1 MKMEKTMTIRLRTR
15 ALGLSLARFLVI
27 ALLLIVQVQGNDPY
41 KALAAGQNTGRPGEV
56 RPVEGFTVFLPLAM
70 NGYDPF
76 YMSPFGVVMYGD
88 VDASA
93 GLQKMEDAGSGWVT
107 TALHWSAIEP
117 TRGAYDWS
125 SFDAKAQNAQAAGMN
140 VFVLFTGNPSWAA
153 PLPGGP
159 VNDIRDLVD
168 LSTLMA
174 ERYDCDGVNDAPG
187 SPCVH
192 YWSFY
197 AEPDNGDLGRAYNG
211 KGYWGHN
218 GAGYAAM
225 LSHISPAMHSANPNA
240 RVLIGGIAYD
250 YFEPGGPFVR
260 SFLADTLRALN
271 TYSGGAGAYIDGV
284 AFHYYPISSDV
295 WPSIRQKALEVR
307 GIMDRYSAGHL
318 PLICPEMGYWSA
330 EGAGS
335 SEAGQ
340 ARRLVRMYVR
350 GLAVGLEYMSW
361 YTVFDASPERVAQYP
376 SEEHGL
382 FPWQDLSRPKQS
394 YYAYQALVRELDR
407 AHYLRELRAANVEGY
422 VFEVP
427 GGREKT
433 VLWATTTSS
442 SVSFTQSC
450 VNLVHVLGYSQT
462 INDGGSGDAD
472 GRANG
477 QILVQVSQDIPVY
490 VAPCD

>member
-1 MKMEKTMTIRLRTR
+1 MRK
-15 ALGLSLARFLVI
+15 ARVVV
-27 ALLLIVQVQGNDPY
+27 LLLGSFILLFARQGAESGPRQV
-41 KALAAGQNTGRPGEV
+41 LATGQDIEMSGEV
-56 RPVEGFTVFLPLAM
+56 RPTEGSTIYLPLAIKEY
-70 NGYDPF
+70 NPF
-76 YMSPFGVVMYGD
+76 YVSPFGIVMYGS
-88 VDASA
+88 VDEAA
-93 GLQKMEDAGSGWVT
+93 GLQEMQGAGSGWVT
-107 TALHWSAIEP
+107 TALSWSTIEP
-117 TRGAYDWS
+117 TKGTYDWS
-125 SFDAKAQNAQAAGMN
+125 SFDTKAQNAQAAGMN

-159 VNDIRDLVD
+159 VNDIQDLVD

-174 ERYDCDGVNDAPG
+174 ERYDCDGLNDAPG
-187 SPCVH
+187 SPCVY

-197 AEPDNGDLGRAYNG
+197 AEPDNGDLSRAYNG

-225 LSHISPAMHSANPNA
+225 LSHVSPAIHSANPSA

-250 YFEPGGPFVR
+250 YFEPDGPYVR

-271 TYSGGAGAYIDGV
+271 AYSGGAGAYIDGV
-284 AFHYYPISSDV
+284 AFHYYPINPDE
-295 WPSIRQKALEVR
+295 WPSIREKTLEVQ
-307 GIMDRYSAGHL
+307 GIMDRYGVGDL

-330 EGAGS
+330 EEAGS

-340 ARRLVRMYVR
+340 ASRLVQMYVR
-350 GLAVGLEYMSW
+350 SLSVGLEHMSW
-361 YTVFDASPERVAQYP
+361 YAVFDASPERVAQHP
-376 SEEHGL
+376 TEEHGL
-382 FPWQDLSRPKQS
+382 FPWRDLNRPKQS

-407 AHYLRELRAANVEGY
+407 ARYLRELRAANVEGY
-422 VFEVP
+422 VFEMP

-462 INDGGSGDAD
+462 IHDGGSGDAD
-472 GRANG
+472 GRVNG
-477 QILVQVSQDIPVY
+477 QILVQVSQDAPVY
-490 VAPCD
+490 VVACH